1 MATSALGRGLR
12 TNLSATPGI
21 ASTSDIEK
29 SRKAYEPSRQRAQ
42 EALQEQSFYQSEVTG
57 AKGAELRAKLDVEQG
72 VREAGAKSLQ
82 DYATEEKGLIDTAKA
97 EKEKN
102 PFPTFQPTQEDA
114 MSYGQLGSMIATM
127 GVMLGSGGKA
137 SAKVAIGSL
146 TGMMNGW
153 QKGRKDLWEKESKTF
168 EKEVNR
174 IKMIRESITKD
185 LETGLKLAGT
195 NRDASRAALE
205 SAAYKAG
212 SNSVIARYLATG
224 RATDA
229 LDFAKKSADL
239 DQKIE
244 EQIIAAA
251 ARETMH
257 RQTIEEQKR
266 LRETTAG
273 NRPPKTPDLVQIKNT
288 KTGDTKTIDANRLT
302 YSDTTGEP
310 TLPEGYS
317 IVGKVGSVGKEGGSA
332 GGLGKIEEAKLSA
345 KYVLLKEYDRLIE
358 DYKKNPPSL
367 STSQRKLLL
376 AAKTM
381 GFPSAVDRVMELGR
395 TDPKNNPNA
404 AAVAE
409 FIGRL
414 ETVIAPDRHSLYGA
428 NLTVNELPR
437 YERTIPTAIDD
448 PKVFLDFL
456 ERNRNSLIST
466 IKDKETYYRNRG
478 MDINTSDLYEKAPDF
493 ASTYKSGFKPEQQTE
508 YTEGQEST
516 SKSGRPI
523 VFRSGKWEYK

>member
-1 MATSALGRGLR
+1 MATLALGRGLR

-29 SRKAYEPSRQRAQ
+29 SRKAYEPSREKAQ
-42 EALQEQSFYQSEVTG
+42 KSLAQQSVLQGDVTA
-57 AKGAELRAKLDVEQG
+57 AKGAELKAKLDLEQS
-72 VREAGAKSLQ
+72 VREAGAESLQ
-82 DYATEEKGLIDTAKA
+82 NYAIEEKGLIDTAKA

-153 QKGRKDLWEKESKTF
+153 QKGRKDLWEKEAKTF

-205 SAAYKAG
+205 SAKYKAG
-212 SNSVIARYLATG
+212 SGSVIENYLKTG

-229 LDFAKKSADL
+229 LDFAKKIGDL
-239 DQKIE
+239 NQKTE

-251 ARETMH
+251 AMETRH

-266 LRETTAG
+266 LRETTAA
-273 NRPPKTPDLVQIKNT
+273 NKPAKTPDLVQIKNP
-288 KTGDTKTIDANRLT
+288 KTGDTRTIDANRLP
-302 YSDTTGEP
+302 YSDTGEP

-317 IVGKVGSVGKEGGSA
+317 IVGKIGSVGKEGGADQRPKATSVDARNYSA
-332 GGLGKIEEAKLSA
+332 LKTQSRGWNRIETLLSDKDFAKRFDKLGIKKFLFEPIAGDGISAFVSKGLSSSIAKSVSENDPQMIAFLQDIIIVRNAYYLQQSGKAVTGGEAARNFFASIQPTDSASVLQQKSKRAKEEISDEMTDLENTLRGLAPQKSEQTNKPISNNTYSVGEIIERKGKKYKVTGISDPSDPDLEEA
-345 KYVLLKEYDRLIE
+345 
-358 DYKKNPPSL
+358 P
-367 STSQRKLLL
+367 
-376 AAKTM
+376 
-381 GFPSAVDRVMELGR
+381 
-395 TDPKNNPNA
+395 
-404 AAVAE
+404 
-409 FIGRL
+409 
-414 ETVIAPDRHSLYGA
+414 
-428 NLTVNELPR
+428 
-437 YERTIPTAIDD
+437 
-448 PKVFLDFL
+448 
-456 ERNRNSLIST
+456 
-466 IKDKETYYRNRG
+466 
-478 MDINTSDLYEKAPDF
+478 
-493 ASTYKSGFKPEQQTE
+493 
-508 YTEGQEST
+508 
-516 SKSGRPI
+516 
-523 VFRSGKWEYK
+523 